1 MQELNYRIN
10 LYEPLAS
17 GRDETGQRT
26 RPQYRKH
33 EVHARIT
40 SAVSGQG
47 ESFNLITSSDVRLYV
62 IRWRTD
68 ISTRW
73 ILEDADNNWFQVEGL
88 APTLGGRRRGHLIIS
103 CRAIT
108 NPDLELE
115 NG

>member
-1 MQELNYRIN
+1 MHELNYRIS

-17 GRDETGQRT
+17 GRDEVGQRT
-26 RPQYRKH
+26 RPRYRKH
-33 EVHARIT
+33 TAHAKIT
-40 SAVSGQG
+40 SAVASQG
-47 ESFNLITSSDVRLYV
+47 EAYNLITSADVRLYI

-68 ISTRW
+68 INTRW
-73 ILEDADNNWFQVEGL
+73 ILEDADGNWFQVEGL
-88 APTLGGRRRGHLIIS
+88 APTLGGRRRGFLIIS